1 MMLATVLKRSRFTYL
16 ALLFL
21 LPLLAVGNAL
31 AVDRLYSTRVEVAD
45 QGPEARQQAFREAL
59 SRTVIK
65 LSGDRSAAQHPAVE
79 QAARRA
85 ERLVQRFDYAEERAV
100 EGGLQRILNVHF
112 DRQALNRLLLDADI
126 AFWGRE
132 RPDVLVWLAM
142 ETEGQRRMVGQSD
155 RQDVTDFILTA
166 EERGLHVFLPLLDLE
181 EQRRVPEA
189 ELWGGYTDGVAEMAF
204 RYGVETFL
212 VGRLTQ
218 QATGSYSARWELHD
232 HHHSEVWRDGPAMAL
247 DSLLKEGAHQL
258 SDRLGARYSV
268 RGTPADSAPQRV
280 VVHGVNTSQD
290 YARALRHLRQLSM
303 VDAVSLV
310 SAVEDRLEVNV
321 SMAIGEG
328 SRLVDAVRFGQV
340 LQPIGGREGAGAL
353 EFRMMP

>member
-1 MMLATVLKRSRFTYL
+1 MMLPTVFKRACL
-16 ALLFL
+16 ACLVLLLL
-21 LPLLAVGNAL
+21 LPWLGVDNAL

-45 QGPEARQQAFREAL
+45 QGPEVRQQAFREAL

-65 LSGDRSAAQHPAVE
+65 LSGDRSAAEHPAVE

-85 ERLVQRFDYAEERAV
+85 ERLVQRFDYAEERDA
-100 EGGLQRILNVHF
+100 EGRLQRVLNVHF

-132 RPDVLVWLAM
+132 RPDVLVWLAK
-142 ETEGQRRMVGQSD
+142 EIEGQRFMVGQSD
-155 RQDVTDFILTA
+155 RQDVTDFVLTA
-166 EERGLHVFLPLLDLE
+166 QERGLHVFLPLLDLE

-189 ELWGGYTDGVAEMAF
+189 ELWGGYTDGIAEMAF

-212 VGRLTQ
+212 VGRLTE
-218 QATGSYSARWELHD
+218 QATGSYTARWELHD
-232 HHHSEVWRDGPAMAL
+232 HNHSEVWRDGPAMTVEAL
-247 DSLLKEGAHQL
+247 LEEGAHQL

-268 RGTPADSAPQRV
+268 RGAPADSAPQRV
-280 VVHGVNTSQD
+280 VVHGVNSSQD

-321 SMAIGEG
+321 SMAVGEG

-353 EFRMMP
+353 EFRIMP